1 MGKTTI
7 LNKDQQK
14 FLNFVLKEPYLLKR
28 FYWTGGTV
36 LSEFYL
42 HHRESHDIDLFSEN
56 QEIHLP
62 SINKFVG
69 ITAAKMGSKKIIHKQ
84 FLGLHTYTLFLLNRE
99 INVDF
104 NYYPFKRINV
114 RNKWK
119 KLEIDSLE
127 DITAN
132 KIQTISTNARERD
145 FVDLYFIYQKKQFDV
160 KKMIILAKTKFDW
173 HIDPIQLGKAFM
185 QVVHLHDVPKMLV
198 PFDRNEME
206 HFFLTLAKDLKK
218 DIFEIKES
226 TSTRRVDQ
234 R

>member
-14 FLNFVLKEPYLLKR
+14 FLEFVLKEPYILKR

-42 HHRESHDIDLFSEN
+42 HHRDSHDIDLFSEN

-62 SINKFVG
+62 SINKFIGMVG
-69 ITAAKMGSKKIIHKQ
+69 YKMKTKKIIHRQ
-84 FLGLHTYTLFLLNRE
+84 FLGLHNYTLFLPNGELK
-99 INVDF
+99 IDF
-104 NYYPFKRINV
+104 NYYPFKRIDSSK
-114 RNKWK
+114 KWN

-132 KIQTISTNARERD
+132 KIQTISTRARERD
-145 FVDLYFIYQKKQFDV
+145 FVDLYYIYKMKKFDL

-173 HIDPIQLGKAFM
+173 HIDPIQLGKTFL
-185 QVVHLHDVPKMLV
+185 QITNLHDVPRMLV
-198 PFDRNEME
+198 PFKRKEIE
-206 HFFLTLAKDLKK
+206 KFFLELANDLKE
-218 DIFEIKES
+218 DIFK
-226 TSTRRVDQ
+226 
-234 R
+234 